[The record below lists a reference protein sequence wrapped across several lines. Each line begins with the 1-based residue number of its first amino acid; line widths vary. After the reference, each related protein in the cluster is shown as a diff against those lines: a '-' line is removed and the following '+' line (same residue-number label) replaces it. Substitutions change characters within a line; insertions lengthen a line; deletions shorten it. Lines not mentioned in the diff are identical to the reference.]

1 MRPKSAIDAARGR
14 HKLADMWRDLVS
26 LISMLCGA
34 VLGGYAAMN
43 AYYTITGGGEGVSR
57 RGNQL
62 DADWATTGMLAGS
75 ALLFVALYWLVNRG
89 KPKDGGTP

>member
-1 MRPKSAIDAARGR
+1 
-14 HKLADMWRDLVS
+14 MWRDLVS

-34 VLGGYAAMN
+34 VLGGYAALN
-43 AYYTITGGGEGVSR
+43 AWYTISGAEDGVSR

-75 ALLFVALYWLVNRG
+75 ALLFVGLYWLVNRG
-89 KPKDGGTP
+89 RLKGE